1 MSRSIR
7 AAITAGLDDLDS
19 PVGLTWD
26 WLERPDARGG
36 TRRARRRAR
45 PSIEATM
52 TDCARCLAHAGC
64 PASLIVGTTSRR
76 LPDPEAEAH
85 RLIRIL
91 DEDAGE
97 PGGYLYPA
105 AWFEPIE
112 PGPSDEQA

>member
-1 MSRSIR
+1 VQGQ
-7 AAITAGLDDLDS
+7 AA
-19 PVGLTWD
+19 
-26 WLERPDARGG
+26 RPPA
-36 TRRARRRAR
+36 RAR

-52 TDCARCLAHAGC
+52 TDCARCLANEGC
-64 PASLIVGTTSRR
+64 PASLIVGKPYRR